1 MKTTNVLLAIIA
13 AALVAPQLPAL
24 RKAIHNNTVY
34 RVQTALYE
42 RAVEEH
48 KEVLKTW
55 CKDNSSGWV
64 QFTSDRKWERV
75 QYFENNEA
83 PVRSEYPFNIWGDM
97 DYARDLDRYKG
108 MAALGRCSA
117 GGTLRRSHRR
127 RTSSGPG
134 GVPRR
139 RTRIIDSNN
148 PCARP
153 SQCLDDLL
161 GPRSHELGKGMH

>member
-13 AALVAPQLPAL
+13 AALVAPQLPAVW
-24 RKAIHNNTVY
+24 KVIHNNTVY

-55 CKDNSSGWV
+55 CKDNSSRWV
-64 QFTSDRKWERV
+64 QFTSDRKWERA

-108 MAALGRCSA
+108 MAPAVTTYSVVGCIKAHTTTGSRHWKSDYK
-117 GGTLRRSHRR
+117 GQ
-127 RTSSGPG
+127 
-134 GVPRR
+134 PRLEAKR
-139 RTRIIDSNN
+139 PKPID
-148 PCARP
+148 
-153 SQCLDDLL
+153 
-161 GPRSHELGKGMH
+161 